1 MRRKLFG
8 HALIAAAGL
17 ISAASAC
24 RKEPAQA
31 AVAVQKASPVGGP
44 SASVAK
50 PLDST
55 SEARPEPHP
64 PAAPCLS
71 VAGGREPALPDLLN
85 QAARDFEGGRYDD
98 ALECA
103 REATRTDGTSVAAH
117 HFRGAALAELGHIEE
132 ARTAYAR
139 AMAIDPDDPEV
150 LRSAADLHVRRLG
163 SRDDLELSLQ
173 YVKRALPRAQKGR
186 DRGLLKELHLLEAMA
201 LDDLGRPGEA
211 LAAASKALEHEP
223 KDREARREKGV
234 ALFELCRFDQ
244 AKTELARLATETAD
258 AWAEHYLGL
267 IAERAQD
274 DVAAAAH
281 FARARKLD
289 PDAFKPTSQTT
300 RGVFQKIVQEEV
312 EKLPPSIKAGLAKA
326 DFEVT
331 ELPGVSDL
339 VATDPPLSPG
349 ILGLFRPPPET
360 TSANVRPTILLYPRK
375 LPRAADAGSPASL
388 PSHRARGRRRRRRL
402 RRACGPGPHRGAG
415 ARRRADGGGDG
426 GADGGDGGRVDHLRH
441 GEAPRPRHGNRVG
454 APGPQERRPQRELES
469 RGRGA
474 PAAGPAAAHGAAREE
489 SPAVTA
495 EEPRVRM
502 PSTPRFF

>member
-1 MRRKLFG
+1 VFDKSAMRRKLFG

-50 PLDST
+50 PLDAT
-55 SEARPEPHP
+55 SEARPEPHA

-173 YVKRALPRAQKGR
+173 YVKRALPRAQRGR
-186 DRGLLKELHLLEAMA
+186 DRSLLKELHLLAAMA

-211 LAAASKALEHEP
+211 LAAANKRVGNILKKSDAAVAPVVDAALLKEAFEQALHEALKTVSPMSEAAFADGDYTASLQALAALKTPVDAFFDNVMVNADDSALRANRLGLLAQLHAAMNRVADLSK
-223 KDREARREKGV
+223 
-234 ALFELCRFDQ
+234 
-244 AKTELARLATETAD
+244 LAT
-258 AWAEHYLGL
+258 
-267 IAERAQD
+267 
-274 DVAAAAH
+274 
-281 FARARKLD
+281 
-289 PDAFKPTSQTT
+289 
-300 RGVFQKIVQEEV
+300 
-312 EKLPPSIKAGLAKA
+312 
-326 DFEVT
+326 
-331 ELPGVSDL
+331 
-339 VATDPPLSPG
+339 
-349 ILGLFRPPPET
+349 
-360 TSANVRPTILLYPRK
+360 
-375 LPRAADAGSPASL
+375 
-388 PSHRARGRRRRRRL
+388 
-402 RRACGPGPHRGAG
+402 
-415 ARRRADGGGDG
+415 
-426 GADGGDGGRVDHLRH
+426 
-441 GEAPRPRHGNRVG
+441 
-454 APGPQERRPQRELES
+454 
-469 RGRGA
+469 
-474 PAAGPAAAHGAAREE
+474 
-489 SPAVTA
+489 
-495 EEPRVRM
+495 
-502 PSTPRFF
+502 

>member
-1 MRRKLFG
+1 RRVAGPSRLPDSPSAAAAGARELESSGDASHTGGGGPARLAAVWYRVGAARPASREGGGRARVFDKSAMRRKLFG

-50 PLDST
+50 PLDAT
-55 SEARPEPHP
+55 SEARPEPHA

-163 SRDDLELSLQ
+163 SRDAFELS
-173 YVKRALPRAQKGR
+173 
-186 DRGLLKELHLLEAMA
+186 
-201 LDDLGRPGEA
+201 
-211 LAAASKALEHEP
+211 
-223 KDREARREKGV
+223 
-234 ALFELCRFDQ
+234 RFDQ

-267 IAERAQD
+267 IAERTQD

-300 RGVFQKIVQEEV
+300 RNVFQKIVQEEV

-331 ELPGVSDL
+331 ELPEVGDL

-349 ILGLFRPPPET
+349 ILGLFRPPPPST
-360 TSANVRPTILLYPRK
+360 TAHSRPPILLYP
-375 LPRAADAGSPASL
+375 P
-388 PSHRARGRRRRRRL
+388 
-402 RRACGPGPHRGAG
+402 
-415 ARRRADGGGDG
+415 
-426 GADGGDGGRVDHLRH
+426 
-441 GEAPRPRHGNRVG
+441 
-454 APGPQERRPQRELES
+454 
-469 RGRGA
+469 
-474 PAAGPAAAHGAAREE
+474 
-489 SPAVTA
+489 
-495 EEPRVRM
+495 
-502 PSTPRFF
+502 